1 MAVRYGSKYTETSV
15 TLNDCVDQLL
25 VGIVRQIRLTKEL
38 EANPKKKS
46 EIRSR
51 AGSLQVGPP
60 NRVICIPREMCTP
73 SGTNPYNFYLRG
85 EKTLQ

>member
-1 MAVRYGSKYTETSV
+1 MAGPQHTFMKAYGIFSEGKVMAVRYGSKYTETSV

-51 AGSLQVGPP
+51 TGSLQVGPP
-60 NRVICIPREMCTP
+60 GRTP
-73 SGTNPYNFYLRG
+73 
-85 EKTLQ
+85 